1 MIGLVR
7 PVMGPLGGP
16 PIAPTAVARF
26 LRRIRNMF
34 GEKQWD
40 IRSIQLRD
48 FIEAP
53 GLATVTAKLPN
64 GESVSVSFQA
74 VDIEAF
80 MTLNEYVAHST
91 SFVEDSVQKVQ
102 VSRARAAGA

>member
-1 MIGLVR
+1 
-7 PVMGPLGGP
+7 
-16 PIAPTAVARF
+16 
-26 LRRIRNMF
+26 MF